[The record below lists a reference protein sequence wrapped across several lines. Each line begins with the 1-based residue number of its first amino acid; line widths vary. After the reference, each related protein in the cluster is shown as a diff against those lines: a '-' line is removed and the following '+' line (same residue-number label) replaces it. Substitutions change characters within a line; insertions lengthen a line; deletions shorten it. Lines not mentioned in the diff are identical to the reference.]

1 MRTLIASVLF
11 VCVTLPAF
19 ASEFSA
25 KSCERYLQNA
35 TYAAAIET
43 LAGNMRYSVE
53 ELCTLDRLM
62 DIHITNTQIFNIEKQ
77 KDEPHVWI
85 TLHYAEHS
93 CQYFI
98 KNEDQTTTK
107 KNCYNTF

>member
-1 MRTLIASVLF
+1 MRTLIVSILSVLF
-11 VCVTLPAF
+11 APPAF

-25 KSCERYLQNA
+25 KSCERYMQNA
-35 TYAAAIET
+35 TYAQAIET
-43 LAGNMRYSVE
+43 LSENMRYSVE
-53 ELCTLDRLM
+53 ELCTLERLM
-62 DIHITNTQIFNIEKQ
+62 DIHITNTNIFNIEKQ